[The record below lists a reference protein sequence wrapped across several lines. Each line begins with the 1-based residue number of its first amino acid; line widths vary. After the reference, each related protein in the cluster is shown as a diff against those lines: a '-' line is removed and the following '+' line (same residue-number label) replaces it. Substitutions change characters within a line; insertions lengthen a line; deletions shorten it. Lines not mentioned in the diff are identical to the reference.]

1 MKERERVLWQ
11 KLTRVGV
18 EEAARAGGVVV
29 QPLGS
34 IEQHGPH
41 LPLDTDIVDAYEVA
55 VRAARQVE
63 AFPVLVLPP
72 IWWGLSPFHMP
83 FAGTITL
90 RHETFLALLSDV
102 ATSIKA
108 HGFAKL
114 VLLNGHGGNEMFA
127 GAAAIRLSELGVRT
141 VPITY
146 WHMIAKE
153 MAELAETDG
162 GSIGHAGEMETSLQL
177 YLQPDLVDRSYIRPG
192 VGVPYQSVPKTGF
205 GYRVP
210 RVVEDS
216 KGSGVFGLTERA
228 TAAKGERIV
237 ALAAQRLAEF
247 LQRFHDSDDL

>member
-1 MKERERVLWQ
+1 
-11 KLTRVGV
+11 
-18 EEAARAGGVVV
+18 
-29 QPLGS
+29 
-34 IEQHGPH
+34 
-41 LPLDTDIVDAYEVA
+41 
-55 VRAARQVE
+55 
-63 AFPVLVLPP
+63 
-72 IWWGLSPFHMP
+72 
-83 FAGTITL
+83 
-90 RHETFLALLSDV
+90 
-102 ATSIKA
+102 
-108 HGFAKL
+108 
-114 VLLNGHGGNEMFA
+114 
-127 GAAAIRLSELGVRT
+127 VRT

-247 LQRFHDSDDL
+247 LQRFHDSDEL